1 MKVCHLTS
9 VHNSSDTRIFHKECV
24 SLAKAGNKVLLV
36 APGISRTEKGVNVI
50 GIGVQPKNRIA
61 RMLLTTKRIYKKSLE
76 QDADIYHLHDPE
88 LLPYALKLKRNG
100 KCVIFDSHEN
110 ILEYMESKSYIP
122 KLARKIISSIFKRY
136 ATHILRKIDG
146 IISVTPSFCNDFKA
160 INPNTVIITN
170 YPFSSD
176 TSDSSEKNKK
186 QQQLCFTGGIS
197 EQWCIDLVLNAI
209 NDIPETN
216 IVLCGSFDNDEYE
229 RKLKEMPAWSKC
241 NYLGILPFHK
251 VKAIQQSSSIGLC
264 ILKYSQNT
272 NFKEGTLGNT
282 KLFEY
287 MSSGTAVVCTDF
299 SIWSAIIDRYHCGIV
314 VPPNNPNAIRNAIH
328 YLLSHPEECIEMGK
342 NGKKAVNYKFN
353 WDTQADSLVKFYR
366 QIADNASLK

>member
-1 MKVCHLTS
+1 MKICHLTS
-9 VHNSSDTRIFHKECV
+9 VHSSSDTRIFYKECI
-24 SLAKAGNKVLLV
+24 SLAQAGNNVLLI
-36 APGISRTEKGVNVI
+36 APGISRTERGVNVI
-50 GIGVQPKNRIA
+50 GIGMQPKSRMA

-88 LLPYALKLKRNG
+88 LLPYALKLKRKS

-122 KLARKIISSIFKRY
+122 KPARKIVSSLFKRY
-136 ATHILRKIDG
+136 ATRILRKIDG

-160 INPNTVIITN
+160 INPNTALITN
-170 YPFSSD
+170 YPFSPD
-176 TSDSSEKNKK
+176 TSDNSETIKK
-186 QQQLCFTGGIS
+186 QRQLCFTGGIS
-197 EQWCIDLVLNAI
+197 EQWCIDLILKVI
-209 NDIPETN
+209 EDIPETN

-229 RKLKEMPAWSKC
+229 RKLKDMPAWSKC
-241 NYLGILPFHK
+241 DYLGILPFNK
-251 VKAIQQSSSIGLC
+251 VKATQQSSSIGLC

-299 SIWSAIIDRYHCGIV
+299 NIWSEIIDRYHCGIV
-314 VPPNNPNAIRNAIH
+314 VSPNDPDAISNAIN
-328 YLLSHPEECIEMGK
+328 YLLSHPEKCIEMGK
-342 NGKKAVNYKFN
+342 NGKNAVTLEFN
-353 WDTQADSLVKFYR
+353 WETQADSLVKFYK
-366 QIADNASLK
+366 QITDNAALK